1 MERMTKTLSAVVFV
15 MVGLAG
21 LADAQDAP
29 GRLDVRLTANGAP
42 AAGSFEILP
51 SQGGPAVGQGPA
63 GTPLDVPAGVYDVK
77 ATLTEAIDRPTRSR
91 GGVEV
96 EAGADRV
103 LRIDFQ
109 VGRVTLL
116 CKKDG
121 ETVSADV
128 ALRRPGR
135 SSWLPAVQCGVP
147 FLVSGGTYEA
157 DVTLEGASTGIHVP
171 RLQIMAGTTQR
182 LAVEL

>member
-1 MERMTKTLSAVVFV
+1 MTKTLCTVVFL

-21 LADAQDAP
+21 LAGAQDAP
-29 GRLDVRLTANGAP
+29 GKLDVRLTANGSP
-42 AAGSFEILP
+42 ASGSFEVLP
-51 SQGGPAVGQGPA
+51 SQGGPAVGQSPA
-63 GTPLDVPAGVYDVK
+63 GTPVDVPAGVYDVK
-77 ATLTEAIDRPTRSR
+77 ATLTEAIDRPSRSR

-96 EAGADRV
+96 EAGAVRV

-116 CKKDG
+116 CRKDG
-121 ETVSADV
+121 ETVAADV
-128 ALRRPGR
+128 SLRRPGR
-135 SSWLPAVQCGVP
+135 SSWLPAVHCGVP

-157 DVTLEGASTGIHVP
+157 DVTLEGAATGILVP

-182 LAVEL
+182 LAVDL